1 MMDKI
6 SKTTLH
12 YVNHYSKN
20 SAMHNLCYHHL
31 TTARPLDDLKYTTD
45 KVGMSVVFN
54 RLAPEFFFFN
64 FSTLYIKCE

>member
-1 MMDKI
+1 
-6 SKTTLH
+6 
-12 YVNHYSKN
+12 
-20 SAMHNLCYHHL
+20 MHNLCYHHL